1 MDPLLVAIGSTTAS
15 VVSAGVNI
23 ATTAHNIELEKKIK
37 RQRLE
42 LVGIETGMVVILA
55 ESIIEHWCINKK
67 LKSMTTVYDAQIKS
81 LEERVT
87 ALSERLN
94 VAGIIR

>member
-15 VVSAGVNI
+15 VVSAGINI
-23 ATTAHNIELEKKIK
+23 ATTARNIELEKKMK

-42 LVGIETGMVVILA
+42 LAGVELGMVAMLA
-55 ESIIEHWCINKK
+55 ESAFEHYYIGKK
-67 LKSMTTVYDAQIKS
+67 LKSMTAVYDAQIKS
-81 LEERVT
+81 LEERVI

>member
-15 VVSAGVNI
+15 VVSAGINI
-23 ATTAHNIELEKKIK
+23 ATTARNIELEKKMK

-42 LVGIETGMVVILA
+42 LAGVELGMVAMLA
-55 ESIIEHWCINKK
+55 ESAFEHYYIGKK

>member
-15 VVSAGVNI
+15 VVSAGLNI
-23 ATTAHNIELEKKIK
+23 ATTARNIELEKKMK

-42 LVGIETGMVVILA
+42 IAGIELGMVAMLA
-55 ESIIEHWCINKK
+55 ESVFEHYYINKK
-67 LKSMTTVYDAQIKS
+67 LKSMTSIYDAQIKS

-87 ALSERLN
+87 ALSTRLDA
-94 VAGIIR
+94 VGIR

>member
-15 VVSAGVNI
+15 VVSAGLNI
-23 ATTAHNIELEKKIK
+23 ATTARNIELEKKMK

-42 LVGIETGMVVILA
+42 IAGIELGMVAMLS
-55 ESIIEHWCINKK
+55 ESVFEHYYINKK
-67 LKSMTTVYDAQIKS
+67 LKSMTSIYDAQIKS

-87 ALSERLN
+87 ALSTRLDA
-94 VAGIIR
+94 VGIR

>member
-23 ATTAHNIELEKKIK
+23 ATTARNIELEKKMK

-42 LVGIETGMVVILA
+42 LVGIETGMVAILV
-55 ESIIEHWCINKK
+55 ESLIEHHLINKK
-67 LKSMTTVYDAQIKS
+67 LKSMTSVYDAQIKS
-81 LEERVT
+81 LDERVT

-94 VAGIIR
+94 AVGIR